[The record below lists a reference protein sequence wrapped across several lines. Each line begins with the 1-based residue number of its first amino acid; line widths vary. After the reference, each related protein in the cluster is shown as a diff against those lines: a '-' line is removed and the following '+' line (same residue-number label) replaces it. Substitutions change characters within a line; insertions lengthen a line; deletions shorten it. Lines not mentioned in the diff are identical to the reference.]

1 MDGGIE
7 NVARARAIALG
18 MDVELQLERTKKAGF
33 QPVLHMLRNA
43 RERAIAAMT
52 KLTLCDPTDAVTIRA
67 LQAEIVL
74 FDDMVE
80 SCREAVAKGREAER
94 AVTEEERAEINELI
108 LQSSWATA
116 ERLGATEVN
125 DR

>member
-7 NVARARAIALG
+7 NVARARVIKLG

-33 QPVLHMLRNA
+33 QPVLHMLRDS
-43 RERAIAAMT
+43 RDRAVAAMT
-52 KLTLCDPTDAVTIRA
+52 KLVLIDAADTVAIRA
-67 LQAEIVL
+67 LQLEIML

-80 SCREAVAKGREAER
+80 SCRAAVARGREVDRLVA
-94 AVTEEERAEINELI
+94 EEERAEISELI
-108 LQSSWATA
+108 LQDWANA

>member
-33 QPVLHMLRNA
+33 QPVLYMLRSA
-43 RERAIAAMT
+43 RERAVAAMT
-52 KLTLCDPTDAVTIRA
+52 KLVLIDAHDAAAIRA
-67 LQAEIVL
+67 LQLEVLL
-74 FDDMVE
+74 FDDMVA
-80 SCREAVAKGREAER
+80 SCREAVTRGRELDY
-94 AVTEEERAEINELI
+94 AVTEEERAELSALI
-108 LQSSWATA
+108 IQDWATA
-116 ERLGATEVN
+116 DKVGATEVN

>member
-18 MDVELQLERTKKAGF
+18 MDVEVQLEKTKKAGF
-33 QPVLHMLRNA
+33 QPVLYMLQSA

-52 KLTLCDPTDAVTIRA
+52 KLVLIDANDAMAIRA
-67 LQAEIVL
+67 LQLEVLL
-74 FDDMVE
+74 FDDMVQ
-80 SCREAVAKGREAER
+80 SCREAVTRGREVEHT
-94 AVTEEERAEINELI
+94 VTEEERAELNDLI
-108 LQSSWATA
+108 MQNWATA
-116 ERLGATEVN
+116 EKLGATEVN